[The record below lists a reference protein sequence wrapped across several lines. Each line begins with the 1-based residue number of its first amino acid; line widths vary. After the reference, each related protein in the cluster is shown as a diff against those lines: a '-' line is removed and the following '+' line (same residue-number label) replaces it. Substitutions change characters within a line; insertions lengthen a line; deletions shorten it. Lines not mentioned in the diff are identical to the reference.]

1 MEQRRSGLLHGR
13 APAAAKSQSDSSLS
27 DQPAGYRAL
36 LRVPGFARLYAGLL
50 LGRIAGTMWLLILV
64 LYVLGRY
71 HSPQLAGVAAFLAIL
86 PGLLMAPIAG
96 ALLDRHG
103 RARLVVA
110 DYLIAAFAAALIAGL
125 SVANVLPPVVL
136 LAIVTIA
143 SLTNPLSVAG
153 ARSLFPIMVPRNM
166 WERANAFDSS
176 GHVIATLLAA
186 PLAGTLV
193 GLIGGEWA
201 FVVSAA
207 LFLSAAIV
215 MVRLP
220 EPAVTTRSDGSVLL
234 NAWRGLQ
241 YVVRN
246 PSLRGLALTLT
257 TLNLGSGLLVI
268 ALPVLVLDRLHSG
281 PATVG
286 LLWGAMG
293 GGGLIAAVV
302 AGRMSTLG
310 RERQLIVVAIL
321 VNCVAIA
328 ILPFAGSLA
337 IVAIAV
343 ILLGVSTGP
352 LDIAL
357 FTLRQRRTDPAWFGR
372 AFAVS
377 MSVNY
382 LGSPI
387 GSAVAGPLV
396 AWSLNAALWAAVA
409 VSLISAV
416 FPLLMI
422 PARDEVGAAVS
433 EPSLRARREG

>member
-1 MEQRRSGLLHGR
+1 
-13 APAAAKSQSDSSLS
+13 
-27 DQPAGYRAL
+27 
-36 LRVPGFARLYAGLL
+36 
-50 LGRIAGTMWLLILV
+50 MWLLILV

-71 HSPQLAGVAAFLAIL
+71 NSPQLAGITAFLAIL
-86 PGLLMAPIAG
+86 PGLLMAPVAG

-110 DYLIAAFAAALIAGL
+110 DYLLAAFAAGLIAGL
-125 SVANVLPPVVL
+125 SVANLLPPVVL
-136 LAIVTIA
+136 LAIVTVA

-153 ARSLFPIMVPRNM
+153 ARSLFPIMVPRPM

-186 PLAGTLV
+186 PVAGTLV

-201 FVVSAA
+201 LVVTAA
-207 LFLSAAIV
+207 LFLGAAVV
-215 MVRLP
+215 MVGLP
-220 EPAVTTRSDGSVLL
+220 EPLATTQPDGSVLL

-257 TLNLGSGLLVI
+257 TMNVGSGLLVI

-286 LLWGAMG
+286 FLWGSMG
-293 GGGLIAAVV
+293 AGGLVAAVV

-310 RERQLIVVAIL
+310 RERQLMVGAVL
-321 VNCVAIA
+321 LNCTAIA
-328 ILPFAGSLA
+328 VLPFAGSLA
-337 IVAIAV
+337 VVAFAV
-343 ILLGVSTGP
+343 VVLGAANGP

-382 LGSPI
+382 IGSPI
-387 GSAVAGPLV
+387 GSALAGPLV
-396 AWSLNAALWAAVA
+396 AWSLNGALWVAVA
-409 VSLISAV
+409 FSLIAAV

-422 PARDEVGAAVS
+422 PARDDA
-433 EPSLRARREG
+433 RARVT